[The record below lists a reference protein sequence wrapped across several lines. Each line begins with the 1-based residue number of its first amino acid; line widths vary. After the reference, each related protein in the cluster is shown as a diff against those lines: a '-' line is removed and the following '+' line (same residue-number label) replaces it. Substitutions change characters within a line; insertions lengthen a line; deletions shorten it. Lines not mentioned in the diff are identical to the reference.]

1 MRSTPLVIDV
11 IVKNDLCVGC
21 GICVVQCP
29 SQALRMDWNYLGF
42 LVPVQIGN
50 CDNER
55 DCIDVCPFN
64 PDPKVDV
71 RSEDEISDRFL
82 TQATIKSDKIGTY
95 INLYAGYSL
104 EHRSTSSSGGL
115 ATYVSKQLLRQGVVD
130 YVVAVRECNDP
141 HAHYEYGVIKAED
154 EVVAFSKTRYYPV
167 TLAKAIQ
174 KVKEL
179 DGYVAVSG
187 IPCFIKALRLAQY
200 KDLTLK
206 VKVLFTI
213 GIVCGG
219 LKSKLYTDFLAGSL
233 NVDKLKVISPQ
244 YRIKDFNS
252 RASDYSFGFINADT
266 GDYEMIKM
274 SLLGDMWGTGLFK
287 ANACD
292 FCDDVTAELADIS
305 LGDAWIE
312 PYDIDGAGTN
322 VIITR
327 TPLADQLI
335 NRGIEEGDLIIDRIS
350 ESVVVKTQRGS
361 FNHRHNGLGYRIDL
375 ARRNGIV
382 IPPKRKLN
390 EKASFFFKLVQ
401 RQRIKLRKE
410 SLELFVA
417 PISFS
422 SYVKHINIRR
432 KRLRFITRVYH
443 FYNNRI
449 KKFL

>member
-115 ATYVSKQLLRQGVVD
+115 ATYVSKQLLRQGIVD
-130 YVVAVRECNDP
+130 FVVAVRECNDP
-141 HAHYEYGVIKAED
+141 HAHFEYGVIKAED

-206 VKVLFTI
+206 AKVLFTI
-213 GIVCGG
+213 GIFCGG
-219 LKSKLYTDFLAGSL
+219 LKSKLYTDFLAASL

-252 RASDYSFGFINADT
+252 RASDYSFGFVNADT
-266 GDYEMIKM
+266 GNYEMIKM

-312 PYDIDGAGTN
+312 PYDVDGAGTN

-350 ESVVVKTQRGS
+350 ESIVVQTQRGS
-361 FNHRHNGLGYRIDL
+361 FNHRHNGLGFRIDL

-390 EKASFFFKLVQ
+390 ETSFFFKLVQ

-422 SYVKHINIRR
+422 SYVKHINSRR